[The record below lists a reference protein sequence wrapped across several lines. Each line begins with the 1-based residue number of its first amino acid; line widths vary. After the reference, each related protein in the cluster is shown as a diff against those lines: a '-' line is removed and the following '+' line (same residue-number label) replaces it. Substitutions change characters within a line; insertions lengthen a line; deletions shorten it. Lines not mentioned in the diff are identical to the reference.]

1 MDHRANC
8 FYLDFCPRSRHV
20 YLRGSFDPQS
30 SRLYSFRAFVLCP
43 LLNTLAEVFRP
54 EVSANL
60 DLGCRQS
67 MFLTQTGLEMIRDFS
82 VSLLEPAHHRRFM
95 HAPRLGL
102 SAALGSSLEPT
113 SNG

>member
-8 FYLDFCPRSRHV
+8 FHLDFCPWSRHI
-20 YLRGSFDPQS
+20 YLRGPFDLRAS
-30 SRLYSFRAFVLCP
+30 SPYSSKAFVLWP
-43 LLNTLAEVFRP
+43 QLNTLAKIFLRQ
-54 EVSANL
+54 VSANL

-67 MFLTQTGLEMIRDFS
+67 MLLAQTSLKMIRDFS

-95 HAPRLGL
+95 HAPRLDL